1 MFNGIIFNQG
11 VIKKITKRDKGINIF
26 INSILKLTKKDI
38 GVSVA
43 CDGVCL
49 TLISIKNRLME
60 FYLSDE
66 TIQRSKFKFLKIKDN
81 INLELP
87 LKYGQKISGHICQ
100 GHVDTVGKIST
111 IKKIDKSYLFDF
123 EIIKK
128 ERKNLI
134 EKASIC
140 INGISLTISK
150 VTQKGFQV
158 WVIPHTFKLTNLS
171 SLKKSS
177 LVNIEIDILSKY
189 VRNYFN
195 EKNNYASIESIINI
209 AKKGGM
215 FILVDDE
222 KRENEGDLIIST
234 SDSSAKNINF
244 MAKYGRGL
252 ICLALDSIQAKR
264 LNLSLMSPI
273 NQSRNKTAFTI
284 SIEAKK
290 GITTGISAKDRAKT
304 IKIASKKNVNKK
316 DIVSPG
322 HIFPIIAKDG
332 GVLVRAGHTEASVDI
347 SKLAKKNNSAVI
359 CEIMNED
366 GTMAKGQDL
375 FNFAKKH
382 NLKIGKIED
391 LIAYRLK
398 KEKLIKLKKQS
409 DIEVKNQKYK
419 IRIYE
424 NLLDGSEHFALVK
437 GNIKKGIVPRV
448 RVISSNVVQN
458 YLINQQLPNSFDKT
472 LNYFKKFNNCVLV
485 FIKDTNLKSVTQT
498 LKDYKNK
505 DFYKKGNDKLIRNY
519 GIGAQIIKDLKIKNM
534 ILITKSL
541 KKVIG
546 LEGYDIK
553 INKQEII

>member
-1 MFNGIIFNQG
+1 M
-11 VIKKITKRDKGINIF
+11 K
-26 INSILKLTKKDI
+26 
-38 GVSVA
+38 
-43 CDGVCL
+43 
-49 TLISIKNRLME
+49 
-60 FYLSDE
+60 
-66 TIQRSKFKFLKIKDN
+66 
-81 INLELP
+81 
-87 LKYGQKISGHICQ
+87 
-100 GHVDTVGKIST
+100 
-111 IKKIDKSYLFDF
+111 
-123 EIIKK
+123 
-128 ERKNLI
+128 
-134 EKASIC
+134 
-140 INGISLTISK
+140 
-150 VTQKGFQV
+150 
-158 WVIPHTFKLTNLS
+158 
-171 SLKKSS
+171 
-177 LVNIEIDILSKY
+177 
-189 VRNYFN
+189 
-195 EKNNYASIESIINI
+195 KNNFAPIESIVNV

-234 SDSSAKNINF
+234 SDSNAKNINF

-252 ICLALDSIQAKR
+252 ICLALDSIQAKK

-273 NQSRNKTAFTI
+273 NQSRNKTAFTV

-290 GITTGISAKDRAKT
+290 GITTGISARDRAKT
-304 IKIASKKNVNKK
+304 IRVASKKNVKK
-316 DIVSPG
+316 NEIVSPG
-322 HIFPIIAKDG
+322 HVFPIIAKDG

-347 SKLAKKNNSAVI
+347 SRLAKKNNSAVI

-382 NLKIGKIED
+382 KLKIGKIED

-398 KEKLIKLKKQS
+398 KEKLIKIKKQS
-409 DIEVKNQKYK
+409 NIDFKNQKYK

-424 NLLDGSEHFALVK
+424 NLLDGSEHFALIK
-437 GNIKKGIVPRV
+437 GNIKKGITPRV

-458 YLINQQLPNSFDKT
+458 YLINQQLPNSFNKT
-472 LNYFKKFNNCVLV
+472 LNHFKKFNNCVLV

-505 DFYKKGNDKLIRNY
+505 DFYKKGSDKLIRNY

-534 ILITKSL
+534 ILITKSP

-553 INKQEII
+553 ITRQELI